1 MDLIKKFL
9 ILLAIFCVIGSAAVS
24 AADLGSD
31 DGGYAGS
38 NSEDAIGVAGSNY
51 GDSNGVAGSQYNPD
65 DEGAGQ
71 LAAVEHDTNFVPD
84 GTPDANHAAGEA
96 DNQTQGNATNEH
108 VYAPDTF
115 NSVPTSQSVY
125 DNATYNGTASAGNTS
140 APQEMHS
147 TGNPIL
153 ALLAV
158 GAVLGVS
165 SIIRKK

>member
-31 DGGYAGS
+31 DGAYYGAYDGGYAG
-38 NSEDAIGVAGSNY
+38 DNY
-51 GDSNGVAGSQYNPD
+51 GDSNGVAGSQYGT
-65 DEGAGQ
+65 DEQGGDQIAS
-71 LAAVEHDTNFVPD
+71 VEHDATFVPD
-84 GTPDANHAAGEA
+84 GTPDADHAAGE
-96 DNQTQGNATNEH
+96 DSNQTSDNATSQGI
-108 VYAPDTF
+108 YAPDTF
-115 NSVPTSQSVY
+115 NSVPVSEPIY
-125 DNATYNGTASAGNTS
+125 DNATYNATASAGNTS
-140 APQEMHS
+140 TMHA

-165 SIIRKK
+165 GILRKR